1 MCGFTGFFN
10 LPNLDNSKSR
20 AELFSCIDKRGPDNN
35 HYEVINNHFVLLF
48 ARLSIIDLSISGNQ
62 PMFSHSKNSSIVFNG
77 EIYNKNEISQLVN
90 AQTENSWVGYSDT
103 EVLLEALELFGT
115 KILSRI
121 KGMYSFAYYNDLEKK
136 LYLINDRFGEK
147 PLYYSISDNN
157 LFFSSDIN
165 SFKFKKR
172 RINNL
177 ALKHF
182 FKDNCIPGPLT
193 IWSDVHKIM
202 PSEIIE
208 IKLDFSSIKIDKVS
222 KSKYFNSRHPYEIN
236 KSQDS
241 LDKSTDKLDTILTN
255 AVEDQLISD
264 VPIGCFLSGGIDSS
278 LISAI
283 ASKINNKKLTTIS
296 IGFKSDNFSEAK
308 YAKDIANYIKSD
320 HHEKFLSSNE
330 TKEIIKNIPNIYG
343 EPFSDS
349 SQIPTILLSNFAKN
363 FVSVALTG
371 DGGDE
376 LFGGYERYMR
386 VPAIW
391 SVFKH
396 IPKKIRL
403 LILKTINLGTPY
415 SISLVGFLLK
425 LYPKF
430 SKTLYLNTKIQ
441 NLVNSLD
448 SDGPIELAKKLSEHF
463 PLDSKK
469 DILFNNNLYDKKDFY
484 FENSSNTNIENLM
497 LEDVDSYLPND
508 LLVKT
513 DRAAMSVGLE
523 TRLPFLDTEVY
534 KFSRQLP
541 TNYKIKG
548 SQSKV
553 ILKKLLEKYIPKKLF
568 DRPKQGFV
576 VPLHTILNDEI
587 HWIENL
593 LNDNKIKEQGVLNS
607 VLVKN
612 QLDKFRYGNQNNQY
626 LLWDI
631 IIFQQWYD
639 FNENNID

>member
-1 MCGFTGFFN
+1 M
-10 LPNLDNSKSR
+10 
-20 AELFSCIDKRGPDNN
+20 I
-35 HYEVINNHFVLLF
+35 
-48 ARLSIIDLSISGNQ
+48 
-62 PMFSHSKNSSIVFNG
+62 
-77 EIYNKNEISQLVN
+77 
-90 AQTENSWVGYSDT
+90 
-103 EVLLEALELFGT
+103 
-115 KILSRI
+115 
-121 KGMYSFAYYNDLEKK
+121 
-136 LYLINDRFGEK
+136 
-147 PLYYSISDNN
+147 
-157 LFFSSDIN
+157 
-165 SFKFKKR
+165 
-172 RINNL
+172 
-177 ALKHF
+177 
-182 FKDNCIPGPLT
+182 
-193 IWSDVHKIM
+193 
-202 PSEIIE
+202 
-208 IKLDFSSIKIDKVS
+208 
-222 KSKYFNSRHPYEIN
+222 
-236 KSQDS
+236 
-241 LDKSTDKLDTILTN
+241 
-255 AVEDQLISD
+255 
-264 VPIGCFLSGGIDSS
+264 
-278 LISAI
+278 
-283 ASKINNKKLTTIS
+283 
-296 IGFKSDNFSEAK
+296 
-308 YAKDIANYIKSD
+308 
-320 HHEKFLSSNE
+320 
-330 TKEIIKNIPNIYG
+330 
-343 EPFSDS
+343 
-349 SQIPTILLSNFAKN
+349 
-363 FVSVALTG
+363 
-371 DGGDE
+371 
-376 LFGGYERYMR
+376 
-386 VPAIW
+386 
-391 SVFKH
+391 
-396 IPKKIRL
+396 
-403 LILKTINLGTPY
+403 
-415 SISLVGFLLK
+415 LK

-463 PLDSKK
+463 PLNSKN